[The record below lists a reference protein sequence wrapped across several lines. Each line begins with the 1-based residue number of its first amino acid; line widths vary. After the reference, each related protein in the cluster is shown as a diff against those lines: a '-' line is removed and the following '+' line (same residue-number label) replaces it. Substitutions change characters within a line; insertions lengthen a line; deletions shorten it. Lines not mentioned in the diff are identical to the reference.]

1 MPTKKRI
8 IETAT
13 VNSDISQL
21 QDAASMTP
29 GVTPTLSEDSVTSST
44 DITSTPAITRVFDN
58 VGESVGLRGS
68 SSSTDDT
75 RPTFQGIAEPNSLV
89 TVRDNGVLLG
99 TAQVNASGEWSFTP
113 AIDLSP
119 GDYNLRVSDSFGQS
133 EVFVL
138 RILGPG
144 EAAPEVGI
152 TYYFDDT
159 GVQQGYFPNNTSTD
173 DARPTFGGVAQPKAI
188 VTIYEGDQVIG
199 SAQADAKGKWQF
211 TPTNDLSVGAHSFT
225 VIDASGQHSD
235 VFNVQIQ
242 DPTQA
247 PDPTPRISWAVD
259 NVGSS
264 QGNLGNGA
272 STDDN
277 FPVLSGH
284 GKPNS
289 VLNVYANG
297 TYQGVANVDA
307 SGNWSFSFSQPL
319 LEGNQILTV
328 EDITDGLVSA
338 DFNLHIESLPA
349 LPQPPNIE
357 SVFDNV
363 GYSQGS
369 LASGASTDD
378 LRPQLLGKGSPNS
391 ELHIFDNGI
400 YLNSVKVDNGGNWS
414 LSTFKDLSDGT
425 HSFTV
430 VNAAGQSSQP
440 FELNVIAPPEP
451 SIESVFDNVGYSQ
464 GSLASGAST
473 DDLRPQLLGKGS
485 PNSELHIFD
494 NGIYLNSVK
503 VDNGGNWSLSTFK
516 DLSDGT
522 HSFTV
527 VNAAGQS
534 SQPFELNVIT
544 PPAPNPSIGSA
555 QDNVGGEQAFLTNGA
570 STDDA
575 RPGLYGEGR
584 PNSVITI
591 YDGEQEIGST
601 ISNTGGDWYF
611 SPRTELSLGDHHF
624 VAVDSAGER
633 SETFSLTVEP
643 QAPFISYF
651 IDNVGI
657 ETGYFGD
664 GDATDDATPTFTGSG
679 IPDSLITFYSD
690 DQVIGSAQASADG
703 QWRFTPAQPLSEG
716 DHSISAI
723 STNGVI
729 SNTFELTVTPLTG
742 LNNPLGL
749 TLCDVMSDTSKD
761 FFVTAAPEVSS
772 GFSVPVLEFDAQLF
786 AQDST
791 LSPIPSTDY
800 GVTVQADL
808 TMVNLMEQMQLHQ
821 PMT

>member
-68 SSSTDDT
+68 SSSTDDA

-99 TAQVNASGEWSFTP
+99 SAQANASGEWSFTP

-378 LRPQLLGKGSPNS
+378 LRPQL
-391 ELHIFDNGI
+391 
-400 YLNSVKVDNGGNWS
+400 
-414 LSTFKDLSDGT
+414 
-425 HSFTV
+425 
-430 VNAAGQSSQP
+430 Q
-440 FELNVIAPPEP
+440 
-451 SIESVFDNVGYSQ
+451 
-464 GSLASGAST
+464 
-473 DDLRPQLLGKGS
+473 GKGS

-749 TLCDVMSDTSKD
+749 TLSDVMSDTSKD

-772 GFSVPVLEFDAQLF
+772 GFSVPVLAFDAQLF

>member
-13 VNSDISQL
+13 VNSDISQF

-44 DITSTPAITRVFDN
+44 DITSTPAITKVFDN
-58 VGESVGLRGS
+58 VGESVGFRGS
-68 SSSTDDT
+68 SSSTDDA

-378 LRPQLLGKGSPNS
+378 LRPQL
-391 ELHIFDNGI
+391 
-400 YLNSVKVDNGGNWS
+400 
-414 LSTFKDLSDGT
+414 
-425 HSFTV
+425 
-430 VNAAGQSSQP
+430 Q
-440 FELNVIAPPEP
+440 
-451 SIESVFDNVGYSQ
+451 
-464 GSLASGAST
+464 
-473 DDLRPQLLGKGS
+473 GKGS

-749 TLCDVMSDTSKD
+749 TLSDVMSDTSKD

>member
-1 MPTKKRI
+1 M
-8 IETAT
+8 
-13 VNSDISQL
+13 
-21 QDAASMTP
+21 
-29 GVTPTLSEDSVTSST
+29 
-44 DITSTPAITRVFDN
+44 
-58 VGESVGLRGS
+58 
-68 SSSTDDT
+68 
-75 RPTFQGIAEPNSLV
+75 
-89 TVRDNGVLLG
+89 
-99 TAQVNASGEWSFTP
+99 
-113 AIDLSP
+113 
-119 GDYNLRVSDSFGQS
+119 
-133 EVFVL
+133 
-138 RILGPG
+138 
-144 EAAPEVGI
+144 
-152 TYYFDDT
+152 
-159 GVQQGYFPNNTSTD
+159 
-173 DARPTFGGVAQPKAI
+173 
-188 VTIYEGDQVIG
+188 
-199 SAQADAKGKWQF
+199 
-211 TPTNDLSVGAHSFT
+211 
-225 VIDASGQHSD
+225 
-235 VFNVQIQ
+235 
-242 DPTQA
+242 
-247 PDPTPRISWAVD
+247 
-259 NVGSS
+259 
-264 QGNLGNGA
+264 
-272 STDDN
+272 
-277 FPVLSGH
+277 
-284 GKPNS
+284 
-289 VLNVYANG
+289 
-297 TYQGVANVDA
+297 
-307 SGNWSFSFSQPL
+307 
-319 LEGNQILTV
+319 
-328 EDITDGLVSA
+328 
-338 DFNLHIESLPA
+338 
-349 LPQPPNIE
+349 
-357 SVFDNV
+357 
-363 GYSQGS
+363 
-369 LASGASTDD
+369 
-378 LRPQLLGKGSPNS
+378 
-391 ELHIFDNGI
+391 
-400 YLNSVKVDNGGNWS
+400 
-414 LSTFKDLSDGT
+414 
-425 HSFTV
+425 
-430 VNAAGQSSQP
+430 
-440 FELNVIAPPEP
+440 
-451 SIESVFDNVGYSQ
+451 
-464 GSLASGAST
+464 
-473 DDLRPQLLGKGS
+473 
-485 PNSELHIFD
+485 
-494 NGIYLNSVK
+494 
-503 VDNGGNWSLSTFK
+503 
-516 DLSDGT
+516 
-522 HSFTV
+522 

-749 TLCDVMSDTSKD
+749 TLSDVMSDTSKD

-772 GFSVPVLEFDAQLF
+772 GFSVPVLAFDAQLF

>member
-1 MPTKKRI
+1 MPIKKRI

-13 VNSDISQL
+13 VNSDISQF

-44 DITSTPAITRVFDN
+44 DITSTPAITKVFDN

-75 RPTFQGIAEPNSLV
+75 RPTVQGIAEPNSLV

-328 EDITDGLVSA
+328 EDITDGLISA
-338 DFNLHIESLPA
+338 DFNLHIESFPA

-378 LRPQLLGKGSPNS
+378 LRPQL
-391 ELHIFDNGI
+391 
-400 YLNSVKVDNGGNWS
+400 
-414 LSTFKDLSDGT
+414 
-425 HSFTV
+425 
-430 VNAAGQSSQP
+430 Q
-440 FELNVIAPPEP
+440 
-451 SIESVFDNVGYSQ
+451 
-464 GSLASGAST
+464 
-473 DDLRPQLLGKGS
+473 GKGS

-749 TLCDVMSDTSKD
+749 TLSDVMSDTSRD
-761 FFVTAAPEVSS
+761 FFVTAVPEVSS

>member
-58 VGESVGLRGS
+58 VGESVGFRGS

-297 TYQGVANVDA
+297 TYQRVANVDA

-378 LRPQLLGKGSPNS
+378 LRPQLQGKGSPNS

-414 LSTFKDLSDGT
+414 LNTFKDLSG
-425 HSFTV
+425 
-430 VNAAGQSSQP
+430 
-440 FELNVIAPPEP
+440 
-451 SIESVFDNVGYSQ
+451 
-464 GSLASGAST
+464 
-473 DDLRPQLLGKGS
+473 
-485 PNSELHIFD
+485 
-494 NGIYLNSVK
+494 
-503 VDNGGNWSLSTFK
+503 
-516 DLSDGT
+516 GT

-749 TLCDVMSDTSKD
+749 TLSDVMSDTSKD

-772 GFSVPVLEFDAQLF
+772 GFSVPVLAFDAQLF

>member
-13 VNSDISQL
+13 VNSDISQF

-44 DITSTPAITRVFDN
+44 DITSTPAITKVFDN
-58 VGESVGLRGS
+58 VGESVGFRGS

-378 LRPQLLGKGSPNS
+378 LRPQL
-391 ELHIFDNGI
+391 
-400 YLNSVKVDNGGNWS
+400 
-414 LSTFKDLSDGT
+414 
-425 HSFTV
+425 
-430 VNAAGQSSQP
+430 Q
-440 FELNVIAPPEP
+440 
-451 SIESVFDNVGYSQ
+451 
-464 GSLASGAST
+464 
-473 DDLRPQLLGKGS
+473 GKGS

-749 TLCDVMSDTSKD
+749 TLSDVMSDTSKD

>member
-1 MPTKKRI
+1 MPIKKRI

-13 VNSDISQL
+13 VNSDISQF

-44 DITSTPAITRVFDN
+44 DITSTPAITKVFDN

-75 RPTFQGIAEPNSLV
+75 RPTVQGIAEPNSLV

-328 EDITDGLVSA
+328 EDITDGLISA
-338 DFNLHIESLPA
+338 DFNLHIESFPA

-378 LRPQLLGKGSPNS
+378 LRPQL
-391 ELHIFDNGI
+391 
-400 YLNSVKVDNGGNWS
+400 
-414 LSTFKDLSDGT
+414 
-425 HSFTV
+425 
-430 VNAAGQSSQP
+430 Q
-440 FELNVIAPPEP
+440 
-451 SIESVFDNVGYSQ
+451 
-464 GSLASGAST
+464 
-473 DDLRPQLLGKGS
+473 GKGS

-749 TLCDVMSDTSKD
+749 TLSDVMSDTSKD

-772 GFSVPVLEFDAQLF
+772 GFSVPVLAFDAQLF

>member
-68 SSSTDDT
+68 SSSTDDA

-99 TAQVNASGEWSFTP
+99 SAQANASGEWSFTP

-284 GKPNS
+284 GTPNS

-297 TYQGVANVDA
+297 TYQGGANVDA

-328 EDITDGLVSA
+328 EDITDGLISA

-378 LRPQLLGKGSPNS
+378 LRPQL
-391 ELHIFDNGI
+391 
-400 YLNSVKVDNGGNWS
+400 
-414 LSTFKDLSDGT
+414 
-425 HSFTV
+425 
-430 VNAAGQSSQP
+430 Q
-440 FELNVIAPPEP
+440 
-451 SIESVFDNVGYSQ
+451 
-464 GSLASGAST
+464 
-473 DDLRPQLLGKGS
+473 GKGS

-690 DQVIGSAQASADG
+690 DQVIGSTQASADG

-723 STNGVI
+723 STNGVV

-749 TLCDVMSDTSKD
+749 TLSDVMSDTSKD
-761 FFVTAAPEVSS
+761 FFVTAVPEVSS

>member
-1 MPTKKRI
+1 MPIKKRI

-13 VNSDISQL
+13 VNSDISQF

-44 DITSTPAITRVFDN
+44 DITSTPAITKVFDN
-58 VGESVGLRGS
+58 VGESVGFRGS

-75 RPTFQGIAEPNSLV
+75 RPTVQGIAEPNSLV

-378 LRPQLLGKGSPNS
+378 LRPQL
-391 ELHIFDNGI
+391 
-400 YLNSVKVDNGGNWS
+400 
-414 LSTFKDLSDGT
+414 
-425 HSFTV
+425 
-430 VNAAGQSSQP
+430 Q
-440 FELNVIAPPEP
+440 
-451 SIESVFDNVGYSQ
+451 
-464 GSLASGAST
+464 
-473 DDLRPQLLGKGS
+473 GKGS

-749 TLCDVMSDTSKD
+749 TLSDVMSDTSKD
-761 FFVTAAPEVSS
+761 FFVTAVPEVSS

>member
-75 RPTFQGIAEPNSLV
+75 RPTVQGIAEPNSLV

-297 TYQGVANVDA
+297 TYQGGANVDA

-328 EDITDGLVSA
+328 EDITDGLISA
-338 DFNLHIESLPA
+338 DFNLHIESFPA

-378 LRPQLLGKGSPNS
+378 LRPQL
-391 ELHIFDNGI
+391 
-400 YLNSVKVDNGGNWS
+400 
-414 LSTFKDLSDGT
+414 
-425 HSFTV
+425 
-430 VNAAGQSSQP
+430 Q
-440 FELNVIAPPEP
+440 
-451 SIESVFDNVGYSQ
+451 
-464 GSLASGAST
+464 
-473 DDLRPQLLGKGS
+473 GKGS

-591 YDGEQEIGST
+591 YDGEQAIGST

-690 DQVIGSAQASADG
+690 DQVIGSTQASADG

-749 TLCDVMSDTSKD
+749 TLSDVMSDTSKD

-772 GFSVPVLEFDAQLF
+772 GFSVPVLAFDAQLF